1 MEISNIR
8 MKNRTTNSGL
18 TTLIIFILLSLGIGG
33 CEIFTIGGDY
43 PEPEKKTELVRT
55 TPEGTA
61 LLFWNEIQR
70 DNFRAAARI
79 YRLGQGDGLLSDNPK
94 PGYAAKRFA
103 MVTRLQMLAEE
114 MRSSPHRKLD
124 VLVTGDAQSTIRLI
138 TERNDTLDLRLVERR
153 DWWYIE
159 KIDYKPF
166 RI

>member
-1 MEISNIR
+1 
-8 MKNRTTNSGL
+8 MKSRIINSGL
-18 TTLIIFILLSLGIGG
+18 TILVISILLSLGIAG

-43 PEPEKKTELVRT
+43 PEPVKKTELVRT

-70 DNFRAAARI
+70 ENYRAAARI
-79 YRLGQGDGLLSDNPK
+79 YKLGPDDGLLDDNPK
-94 PGYAAKRFA
+94 SGNAAKRFA
-103 MVTRLQMLAEE
+103 MVTRLQMLAED
-114 MRSSPHRKLD
+114 MRSSPHRKLV
-124 VLVTGDAQSTIRLI
+124 VLETSDEQSKIRLI

-159 KIDYKPF
+159 NIDYKPF